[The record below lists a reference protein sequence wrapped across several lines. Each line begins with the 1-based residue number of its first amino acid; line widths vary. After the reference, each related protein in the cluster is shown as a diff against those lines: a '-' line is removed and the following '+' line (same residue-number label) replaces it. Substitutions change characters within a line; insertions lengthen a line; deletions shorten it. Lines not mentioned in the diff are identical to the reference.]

1 MKKTIVIIG
10 GGFAGINVALRLA
23 KKEDF
28 HVILVD
34 RNNYNFFPPLLYQ
47 VATGFLEVSNISYPF
62 RKLFQK
68 DHNVNFR
75 LGELRKIVPEL
86 NKVILNTGEVSYDY
100 LVMATGTESNYFGI
114 ENIKKN
120 GIPMKTLNDAT
131 NMRNFLLLKM
141 EEATIET
148 NEAEKKKLTTIIIAG
163 GGPTGVEI
171 AGMLSEMRKNIFKK
185 DYPELAGYKGAIYLV
200 DGGPKVLAPMS
211 ETAQKYTYDTLVKM
225 GVNVALNKQV
235 KDYANDTVTF
245 ADGETIQTKI
255 LIWAAGV
262 TATVFEGIPAT
273 SYGKGKRLLVD
284 EFNRVIGMQNVYAI
298 GDTCFQT
305 TDKNF
310 PNGHPQLAQVAIQ
323 QGKNLAKNFLRLE
336 KNEQPVPFKYWD
348 KGSLAIIGTTKAVA
362 DIPIGKRVVHFTGFI
377 AWFMWLFIHLAF
389 LINYRNQI
397 RTFFNWMA
405 AFMTKDQSLRMIIR
419 PASKQ
424 NEDAKSTADLVVE
437 GK

>member
-1 MKKTIVIIG
+1 MRKTIVIIG
-10 GGFAGINVALRLA
+10 GGFAGINVALTLA

-68 DHNVNFR
+68 YDNVNFR
-75 LGELRKIVPEL
+75 LGELQRVVPEA
-86 NKVILNTGEVSYDY
+86 NKVILSTGELSYDY
-100 LVMATGTESNYFGI
+100 LVLATGTESNYFGI
-114 ENIKKN
+114 ENIKRN

-141 EEATIET
+141 EEATIEKD
-148 NEAEKKKLTTIIIAG
+148 EIEKKKLTTIVIAG

-171 AGMLSEMRKNIFKK
+171 AGMLSEMRKNIFRK

-200 DGGPKVLAPMS
+200 DGGSKVLAPMS
-211 ETAQKYTYDTLVKM
+211 EVAQKYTYDTLVKM
-225 GVNVALNKQV
+225 GVNVKLNKQV
-235 KDYANDTVTF
+235 KDYANDTVVF

-262 TATVFEGIPAT
+262 TASIFEGIPAT

-284 EFNRVIGMQNVYAI
+284 EFNKVAGTANIFAI

-323 QGKNLAKNFLRLE
+323 QGKNLAKNFIRLA
-336 KNEQPVPFKYWD
+336 KNESPVPFTYND
-348 KGSLAIIGTTKAVA
+348 RGSMAIIGTTKAVA
-362 DIPIGKRVVHFTGFI
+362 DIPKPNLHFKGFI
-377 AWFMWLFIHLAF
+377 AWFMWLFIHLVS
-389 LINYRNQI
+389 LINYRNQL
-397 RTFFNWMA
+397 RTLYNWMA
-405 AFMTKDQSLRMIIR
+405 AFLTKDQSLRMIIR
-419 PASKQ
+419 PANKQ
-424 NEDAKSTADLVVE
+424 TGEVKSAAELVADAK
-437 GK
+437 